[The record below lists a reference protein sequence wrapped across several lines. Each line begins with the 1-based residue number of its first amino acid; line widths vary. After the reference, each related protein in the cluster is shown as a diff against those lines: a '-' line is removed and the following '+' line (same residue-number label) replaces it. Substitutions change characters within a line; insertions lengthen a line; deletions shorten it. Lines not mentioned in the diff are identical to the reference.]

1 MVMLKLI
8 LDFQTYY
15 YKIFDGPYYNSYLNK
30 HISVCRKFYKAL
42 YKQDSE
48 EVQGDEWKLSKTIK
62 KSIIKALTRSDLGR
76 KKIKEIKQ
84 LTFIDKKSKNMV
96 KFYKKESEAYKEL
109 LMDLNQE
116 AFYA

>member
-1 MVMLKLI
+1 LFPRDCLFACDNEKSKYLTEVFNCIPEIGSNIKYNNFTEKEMVILKLI

-48 EVQGDEWKLSKTIK
+48 EVQGDE
-62 KSIIKALTRSDLGR
+62 
-76 KKIKEIKQ
+76 
-84 LTFIDKKSKNMV
+84 
-96 KFYKKESEAYKEL
+96 
-109 LMDLNQE
+109 
-116 AFYA
+116 